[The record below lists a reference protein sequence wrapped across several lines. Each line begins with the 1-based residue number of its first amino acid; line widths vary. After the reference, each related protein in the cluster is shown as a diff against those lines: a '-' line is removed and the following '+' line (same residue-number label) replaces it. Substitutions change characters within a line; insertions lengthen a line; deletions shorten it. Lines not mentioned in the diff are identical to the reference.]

1 MKRRPSLFSV
11 AVQTLAVLLAVAYLI
26 PVYMTLNTSLKSPA
40 EINLPT
46 AWQLPSELNW
56 ASYVTAWTRFA
67 IHQEQPHLA
76 VAATLI
82 SAGMGFNGHVL
93 CKYPFPAPP
102 WCCR

>member
-56 ASYVTAWTRFA
+56 ASYVTSRFA
-67 IHQEQPHLA
+67 PYIRTA
-76 VAATLI
+76 
-82 SAGMGFNGHVL
+82 SFGGGGHSHIG
-93 CKYPFPAPP
+93 
-102 WCCR
+102 